1 MLTIC
6 NDGDWHFVLKGVLP
20 VQCRLPKKYPCLY
33 RKLSPEHPYLPQT
46 SITLVTGNG
55 PYRKWDSEKDGLPT
69 LLLATGGC
77 NCGFPPSSKFHQSI
91 LENVVLKAIF
101 SSFLGNI
108 FTLCVSCGFA
118 TPSKFD
124 HSILANVLT
133 FTLFDSKFKVIFH
146 SAGHRQ
152 TFLHCVF
159 SNANSN
165 RLHER
170 MESNFGQKDAAVAEV
185 VHTTSW
191 SHQGFSPL
199 SLFQMFPQAL

>member
-1 MLTIC
+1 MVDYPAQLLSSISNFVFFLIMLSIC
-6 NDGDWHFVLKGVLP
+6 NDGDWQSRWFHLFFEEKNLLGCSHFGVGY
-20 VQCRLPKKYPCLY
+20 QKKYPCLY

-77 NCGFPPSSKFHQSI
+77 NYGFPPSSKFHQSI
-91 LENVVLKAIF
+91 LENVVFKAIF
-101 SSFLGNI
+101 LSSLGNI
-108 FTLCVSCGFA
+108 FTFCVSCGFA

-133 FTLFDSKFKVIFH
+133 FTLFDSKFEVIFH
-146 SAGHRQ
+146 SAGHRR

-165 RLHER
+165 RLP
-170 MESNFGQKDAAVAEV
+170 AAWAD
-185 VHTTSW
+185 
-191 SHQGFSPL
+191 GK
-199 SLFQMFPQAL
+199 